1 MKTTR
6 EVAVTRGACAEMT
19 RGDDGG
25 ESATPQRRH
34 AGRVLKKIRNAARA
48 RDGVGMHSCDPL
60 LEGLASIVVQV
71 KASWMASDI
80 RVHQRRP

>member
-1 MKTTR
+1 M
-6 EVAVTRGACAEMT
+6 TRGACAEMT

-25 ESATPQRRH
+25 ASATPQRRRR
-34 AGRVLKKIRNAARA
+34 ASLEKDTERRARA
-48 RDGVGMHSCDPL
+48 RDGVGMHSFDPSS
-60 LEGLASIVVQV
+60 EGLASIVVQV